1 MRKIEKVLM
10 KRIIASALAIIAL
23 ASCNKSGIEINGSIE
38 NAEGQMIYLS
48 QMNLD
53 KTYVVDSA
61 EIKADGTFSLNAPK
75 AKEPTFL
82 LTQLSDKKKQV
93 TILVDSLTE
102 NINFTADAKASN
114 WINSV
119 KFTNS
124 EESTK
129 LTDLISRVDALQS
142 GLIAISSDKTL
153 SEDQK
158 QASTSDFLKQIDE
171 HKAYVQKLV
180 FDNPRSFVSYF
191 ALFQTILDMPVFD
204 IMNKDDIILFNTV
217 ATSLRIVY
225 PENERVKHLCD
236 YVLQIR
242 AMQKQQKKTEALIK
256 EATEVNSPDIFAA
269 DKDGNI
275 HRLSDFKG
283 KIVLLQFW
291 GSQSEDSRKL
301 NRQLVKIYEKYH
313 SKGLEIFQ
321 VSVDTSK
328 LLWESA
334 VESDK
339 LTWTNVCDLFGVNS
353 TAVRVYNITS
363 IPSNFI
369 IDRDGSLIGKD
380 LVGTRLDNRMAEL
393 FK

>member
-1 MRKIEKVLM
+1 M
-10 KRIIASALAIIAL
+10 KKLIISALAVVAM
-23 ASCNKSGIEINGSIE
+23 ASCNKSGIEVSGSID

-53 KTYVVDSA
+53 KTFIVDSA
-61 EIKADGTFSLNAPK
+61 EIKADGSFSLTAPK
-75 AKEPTFL
+75 TKEPTFF
-82 LTQLSDKKKQV
+82 LTQLSDKKKQI
-93 TILVDSLTE
+93 TILADSLTE
-102 NINFTADAKASN
+102 SINFTADAQAAN
-114 WINSV
+114 WTSSI

-124 EESTK
+124 EESQA
-129 LTDLISRVDALQS
+129 LVDLISRVDEIQS
-142 GLIAISSDKTL
+142 NLVSIASDKTL
-153 SEDQK
+153 TEEQK
-158 QASTSDFLKQIDE
+158 QTSSAELLKKIDE
-171 HKAYVQKLV
+171 HKTYVKSLI
-180 FDNPRSFVSYF
+180 FDKPRSFVSYF
-191 ALFQTILDMPVFD
+191 ALFQTVIDMPVFD
-204 IMNKDDIILFNTV
+204 IMSKDDIVLFNTV
-217 ATSLRIVY
+217 ATSLRIAY
-225 PENERVKHLCD
+225 PENDRVKHLCD

-242 AMQKQQKKTEALIK
+242 AMQKQQQKTEALLK
-256 EATEVNSPDIFAA
+256 DATEVNSPDIFAA

-275 HRLSDFKG
+275 HKLSDLKG

-291 GSQSEDSRKL
+291 GSQSEESRKL

-339 LTWTNVCDLFGVNS
+339 LTWTNVCDFYGVNS

-363 IPSNFI
+363 IPSNYI

>member
-1 MRKIEKVLM
+1 M
-10 KRIIASALAIIAL
+10 KKLIISALAVVAM
-23 ASCNKSGIEINGSIE
+23 ASCNKSGIEVSGSID

-53 KTYVVDSA
+53 KTFIVDSA
-61 EIKADGTFSLNAPK
+61 EIKADGSFCLTAPK
-75 AKEPTFL
+75 TKEPTFF

-93 TILVDSLTE
+93 TMLADSLTE
-102 NINFTADAKASN
+102 SINFTADAQAAN
-114 WINSV
+114 WTSSI

-124 EESTK
+124 EESQA
-129 LTDLISRVDALQS
+129 LADLISRVDEIQS
-142 GLIAISSDKTL
+142 NLVSIASDKTL
-153 SEDQK
+153 TEEQK
-158 QASTSDFLKQIDE
+158 QTSSAELLKKIDE
-171 HKAYVQKLV
+171 HKTYVKSLI
-180 FDNPRSFVSYF
+180 FDKPRSFVSYF
-191 ALFQTILDMPVFD
+191 ALFQTVIDMPVFD
-204 IMNKDDIILFNTV
+204 IMSKDDIVLFNTV
-217 ATSLRIVY
+217 ATSLRIAY
-225 PENERVKHLCD
+225 PENDRVKHLCD

-242 AMQKQQKKTEALIK
+242 AMQKQQQKTEALLK
-256 EATEVNSPDIFAA
+256 DATEVNSPDIFAA

-275 HRLSDFKG
+275 HKLSDLKG

-291 GSQSEDSRKL
+291 GSQSEESRKL

-339 LTWTNVCDLFGVNS
+339 LTWTNVCDFYGVNS

-363 IPSNFI
+363 IPSNYI

>member
-1 MRKIEKVLM
+1 M
-10 KRIIASALAIIAL
+10 KKLIISALAVVAM
-23 ASCNKSGIEINGSIE
+23 ASCNKSGIEVSGSID

-53 KTYVVDSA
+53 KTFIVDSA
-61 EIKADGTFSLNAPK
+61 EIKADGSFSLNAPK
-75 AKEPTFL
+75 TKEPTFF
-82 LTQLSDKKKQV
+82 LTQLSDKKKQI
-93 TILVDSLTE
+93 TILADSLTE
-102 NINFTADAKASN
+102 SINFTADAQAAN
-114 WINSV
+114 WTSSI

-124 EESTK
+124 EESQA
-129 LTDLISRVDALQS
+129 LADLISRVDEIQS
-142 GLIAISSDKTL
+142 NLVSIASDKTL
-153 SEDQK
+153 TEEQK
-158 QASTSDFLKQIDE
+158 QTSSAELLKKIDE
-171 HKAYVQKLV
+171 HKTYVTSLI
-180 FDNPRSFVSYF
+180 FDKPRSFVSYF
-191 ALFQTILDMPVFD
+191 ALFQTVIDMPVFD
-204 IMNKDDIILFNTV
+204 IMSKDDIVLFNTV
-217 ATSLRIVY
+217 ATSLRIAY
-225 PENERVKHLCD
+225 PENDRVKHLCD

-242 AMQKQQKKTEALIK
+242 AMQKQQQKTEALLK
-256 EATEVNSPDIFAA
+256 DATEVNSPDIFAA

-275 HRLSDFKG
+275 HKLSDLKG

-291 GSQSEDSRKL
+291 GSQSEESRKL

-339 LTWTNVCDLFGVNS
+339 LTWTNVCDFYGVNS

-363 IPSNFI
+363 IPSNYI